1 MRHRLTIVGLGP
13 GRGDWCTP
21 EATACIEQATDLVG
35 YAPYLARVPATGTA
49 RRHGSDNRVE
59 AERAEQA
66 LDLAAGGGDVVVV
79 SSGDPGVFAMASA
92 VLERLDQHP
101 DRWREVE
108 VSVRPGIT
116 AAQALASR
124 VGAPLGHDFCVI
136 SLSDVLKPWSIIER
150 RLDAAAS
157 ADFVIALYNPR
168 SRQRPHQF
176 TDAINIVS
184 RHRDAATPLIV
195 GRHVGRDEE
204 SVEVTALGRLDH
216 ATIDMSTIVI
226 IGSST
231 TRVLDRPT
239 ACSVYT
245 PRTYP
250 VWEATARVLLPSPVQ
265 CREAGESPAR
275 YSPL

>member
-1 MRHRLTIVGLGP
+1 MSCRLTVVGLGP
-13 GRGDWCTP
+13 GRLDWCTP
-21 EATACIEQATDLVG
+21 EVSAILEDATDLVG
-35 YAPYLARVPATGTA
+35 YAPYLARVPQTCAA
-49 RRHGSDNRVE
+49 RRHASDNRVE
-59 AERAEQA
+59 AERAEHA
-66 LDLAAGGGDVVVV
+66 LNLAADGGDVVVV

-92 VLERLDQHP
+92 VLERLDQDP
-101 DRWREVE
+101 SRWCDVQI
-108 VSVRPGIT
+108 SVCPGIT

-176 TDAINIVS
+176 TDAIGIVS
-184 RHRDAATPLIV
+184 RHREPATPVIV

-204 SVEVTALGRLDH
+204 SVTITDLGRLDH

-231 TRVLDRPT
+231 TRVLDRP
-239 ACSVYT
+239 AGCRVYT
-245 PRTYP
+245 PRTYADP
-250 VWEATARVLLPSPVQ
+250 RPA
-265 CREAGESPAR
+265 AG
-275 YSPL
+275 